1 MIYKYHYEEFVRQA
15 HRVGDA
21 GLTICSSGNLS
32 WRLGEEMLVSGTGSW
47 VPSLTT
53 AKVSRLRIADGE
65 VLNGVKPSM
74 ESVFHRG
81 VMLNRP
87 DVNVVLHFQSSYAT
101 LLACSKERP
110 ASIAVTAEVPLHV
123 GRVIP
128 EIPFMTPGSPELAEA
143 VIEAL
148 KQRNAIQLLKHGQVV
163 CGSSFDD
170 VFQRAMFMEMAARIT
185 YQAIAAGKE
194 PDVLT
199 EEEIDALEMHFVGHL
214 TKDGLFK

>member
-87 DVNVVLHFQSSYAT
+87 DVNVVLHFQSPYAT

-194 PDVLT
+194 PNVLT